1 MLFICGIVLLKL
13 PTFGITYMVE
23 IETSEKVE
31 NRAVEKVSEQKDI
44 KQKVSKNCIKNSPL
58 FKNRKSGIKC

>member
-1 MLFICGIVLLKL
+1 MIERHFIEV
-13 PTFGITYMVE
+13 FGTTYMVE
-23 IETSEKVE
+23 IETLEKVE
-31 NRAVEKVSEQKDI
+31 NKAVEKFSEQKDI